1 MKDKFIMQ
9 KKLGG
14 GAFGTV
20 YLVKRTEDQ
29 LLLAA
34 KHQKLRCEQ
43 DLRCV
48 RREVDILDML
58 GDTDNPDCRDN
69 VILMLD
75 YYESPRECVIL
86 TEYLNGGELFER
98 ISSRNYDLTERKC
111 KGFMRQVLLGLRYIH
126 DKGVI
131 HLDLK
136 PNNIVCVSRADEDA
150 RIKIIDFGLARMT
163 GGRDRIPIT
172 MCGTPEFISPEV
184 MKCVSAG
191 SGSDMWSIGVIVF
204 MMVTGGYSP
213 FYSSNRYKM
222 QRNAL
227 RGNYDIEQFTNV
239 TREAKDVIRKLLV
252 VNYDDRLSADQ
263 CLQHP

>member
-1 MKDKFIMQ
+1 MKDKFVMQ

-14 GAFGTV
+14 GSFGTV
-20 YLVKRTEDQ
+20 YLVKRIEDGM
-29 LLLAA
+29 LLAD
-34 KHQKLRCEQ
+34 KHQKLRGEH
-43 DLRCV
+43 DVRYV
-48 RREVDILDML
+48 RREVDILDRL

-69 VILMLD
+69 VILIMD
-75 YYESPRECVIL
+75 YYESVKECVIL
-86 TEYLNGGELFER
+86 TEFLNGGELFER
-98 ISSRNYDLTERKC
+98 ISSRSYDLTERKC

-136 PNNIVCVSRADEDA
+136 PNNIVCVSRADDDA
-150 RIKIIDFGLARMT
+150 RVKIIDFGLARMT

-184 MKCVSAG
+184 MKCVSA
-191 SGSDMWSIGVIVF
+191 SSASDMWSVGVIVF

-213 FYSSNRYKM
+213 FYSSNKYKM

-227 RGNYDIEQFTNV
+227 RGNYDVEQFSNV
-239 TREAKDVIRKLLV
+239 SRDAKEIIRGLLV
-252 VNYDDRLSADQ
+252 VNSDNRFSADQ
-263 CLQHP
+263 CLQQP